1 MQDVV
6 EVQALQSVF
15 MLFYAIF
22 WGAIANAQPRW
33 KAFQWPLFSRMPQ
46 VKRRVLTAVLLLN
59 VLPLCFFAYGMWALY
74 GRGPTATAPLSG
86 SLHYLIRGV
95 IPAFSVFGIYR
106 LWLAILELNP
116 NCFYASDPM
125 AIDEKYRHVE
135 PTYRHRL
142 DDRKG
147 PVVDLGEDGGWVNF
161 RVGLI
166 YVLLAGLAPWCPLP

>member
-1 MQDVV
+1 MIEV
-6 EVQALQSVF
+6 ESLQTVF

-33 KAFQWPLFSRMPQ
+33 KAFQWPLISEMPQ
-46 VKRRVLTAVLLLN
+46 VKHRVWTAVLVLN

-74 GRGPTATAPLSG
+74 GRGPTNTTPLSG
-86 SLHYLIRGV
+86 SLHYIIRGV
-95 IPAFSVFGIYR
+95 VPAFAVFGIYR

-116 NCFYASDPM
+116 SYFYAADPEKV
-125 AIDEKYRHVE
+125 DEKYRHVE

-147 PVVDLGEDGGWVNF
+147 PVVDLGEDAGWANF
-161 RVGLI
+161 RAGLI